1 MNTKNFNYGSS
12 EIEQFLSSV
21 RDVDN
26 SIGNYEQHSILSDD
40 FTYSIKL
47 TNGTIRIYVEELLGE
62 KVLPQER
69 FMDIAAR
76 FRKRKSEEFN

>member
-1 MNTKNFNYGSS
+1 MNTRNFNCGSA

-21 RDVDN
+21 RHVDD
-26 SIGNYEQHSILSDD
+26 SIGNYEQHSILSDE

-47 TNGTIRIYVEELLGE
+47 TNGSIRIYVEELLSE

-69 FMDIAAR
+69 FIDIAAR
-76 FRKRKSEEFN
+76 FRKRRSEELN